1 MQAILF
7 DFDGVI
13 VRSMEDHFEGWRRT
27 LAEYD
32 IEVQP
37 EEIYV
42 LEGSG
47 EEELANQFSRK
58 FNLPYYEIPNII
70 ERNRYHLDQISN
82 EEIYH
87 NLQDLLDWIDEKG
100 MKTALVT
107 GTKRER
113 VIAILEKF
121 KLMDKFMV
129 IITADDVMF
138 SKPAPEPY
146 LLAAEL
152 LDVEAS
158 ECVVIENAPLG
169 VMSAKNAGMRCI
181 ALTTTLSKMHLKQ
194 ADVIADD
201 LDEALN
207 SLKKMY

>member
-1 MQAILF
+1 M
-7 DFDGVI
+7 
-13 VRSMEDHFEGWRRT
+13 
-27 LAEYD
+27 
-32 IEVQP
+32 
-37 EEIYV
+37 
-42 LEGSG
+42 
-47 EEELANQFSRK
+47 
-58 FNLPYYEIPNII
+58 
-70 ERNRYHLDQISN
+70 
-82 EEIYH
+82 
-87 NLQDLLDWIDEKG
+87 QDLLDWIDEKG